1 MEQFINAI
9 RRKNNDSLRNV
20 TLQGKHIRVENV
32 EKGEVQEII
41 DLFVT
46 TNFNREVILT
56 VVSPKIYVRVENI
69 SK

>member
-20 TLQGKHIRVENV
+20 TLQGKHIIVENV
-32 EKGEVQEII
+32 EKREVQEII

>member
-20 TLQGKHIRVENV
+20 TLQGKHIIVENV

>member
-20 TLQGKHIRVENV
+20 TLKGKHIIVENV

-46 TNFNREVILT
+46 TNFNREVVLT
-56 VVSPKIYVRVENI
+56 VVSPKIHVRVENI